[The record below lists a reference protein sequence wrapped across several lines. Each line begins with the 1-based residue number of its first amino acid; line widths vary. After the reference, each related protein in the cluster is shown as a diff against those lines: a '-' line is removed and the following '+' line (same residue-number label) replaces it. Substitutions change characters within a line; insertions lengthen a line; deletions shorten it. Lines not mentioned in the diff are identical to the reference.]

1 MKKYLFVS
9 GDVRQKFAAEYI
21 GKCGNEVAF
30 AGTYTQLKTF
40 IRWAHVIVLP
50 LPLSRDRVHINSAP
64 ENGLITLEELL
75 FLLEEGMT
83 VYAGMPPLDFLEQ
96 AKRKGVKLYDYYK
109 DDALAIRNSV
119 STAEGIVFALI
130 GGSDINIHGSKI
142 AVFGYGKAASA
153 VSRRLVALGAQVT
166 VAARSQKALAQ
177 AESDYCKAVELYEI
191 EGLADE
197 FDFVVNTVPSRI
209 IAERFI
215 EKLPK
220 HCFMLEIASSPYGFD
235 FDAAKKHGINV
246 KIAPSLPGRISPKS
260 AGEAIAQTILNDMV
274 VAK

>member
-9 GDVRQKFAAEYI
+9 GDARQRFAAEYI

-30 AGTYTQLKTF
+30 ATTYTQLKTF
-40 IRWAHVIVLP
+40 IRWADVIVLP
-50 LPLSRDRVHINSAP
+50 LPMSRDRVHINSTP

-75 FLLEEGMT
+75 FLLGEGMT
-83 VYAGMPPLDFLEQ
+83 VYAGMPPLDFLQRAES
-96 AKRKGVKLYDYYK
+96 KGIKLYDYYR
-109 DDALAIRNSV
+109 DEALAIYNSV
-119 STAEGIVFALI
+119 STSEGVIYELI
-130 GGSDINIHGSKI
+130 GGGNINIHGSKI

-177 AESDYCKAVELYEI
+177 AESDCCKAVELYGI
-191 EGLADE
+191 ERFAGG
-197 FDFVVNTVPSRI
+197 FDFVVNTVPSVI
-209 IAERFI
+209 IRESFI

-220 HCFMLEIASSPYGFD
+220 HCFMLEIASSPYGID

-246 KIAPSLPGRISPKS
+246 KIAPSLPGRISPRS